1 MPVITING
9 PIGSGPAPVI
19 GQLVADIL
27 GINFVDRLV
36 FTTAA
41 RMMGAPVG
49 ALIEKEQ
56 RVVKFRDRLGRLVQT
71 MLERSAVSGV
81 SAEPYFGRGLET
93 LPPEIYSEMAGS
105 ATATIPQV
113 DDKVFIEATTTVV
126 KDLNRKGNV
135 VIIGRGANVILADAT
150 DVLHV
155 GLLAPMEA
163 RVETMMRLEHL
174 EREDARADLEELDKA
189 RLEFFRK
196 FFKARPNDPELFHL
210 MLNMGKLQTKT
221 AAEMIVHAV
230 ADLKP

>member
-9 PIGSGPAPVI
+9 PIGSGPAPVV
-19 GQLVADIL
+19 GQMVADLL
-27 GINFVDRLV
+27 GLNFVDRLV

-49 ALIEKEQ
+49 ALIDKEQ
-56 RVVKFRDRLGRLVQT
+56 RVVRFRDRLGRLIQT

-93 LPPEIYSEMAGS
+93 LPPEIYSEIAGS
-105 ATATIPQV
+105 PTVPQV

-126 KDLNRKGNV
+126 KDLYRQGNV

-150 DVLHV
+150 GVLHV

-163 RVETMMRLEHL
+163 RVETMMGMEHL
-174 EREDARADLEELDKA
+174 ERDEARADLEALDKA
-189 RLEFFRK
+189 RLDFYRK
-196 FFKARPNDPELFHL
+196 FYKARPNDPDLYHL
-210 MLNMGKLQTKT
+210 MLNMGRLQTKT
-221 AAEMIVHAV
+221 AAEIIVHAV
-230 ADLKP
+230 GDLRP

>member
-9 PIGSGPAPVI
+9 PIGSGPVPV
-19 GQLVADIL
+19 GQMVADLL
-27 GINFVDRLV
+27 GLNFVDRLV

-41 RMMGAPVG
+41 RMMGTPVG
-49 ALIEKEQ
+49 ALIDKEQ
-56 RVVKFRDRLGRLVQT
+56 RVVRFRDRVGRLIQT

-93 LPPEIYSEMAGS
+93 LPPEIYTEMAGS
-105 ATATIPQV
+105 ATDLKV

-126 KDLNRKGNV
+126 KDLYRQGNV

-163 RVETMMRLEHL
+163 RVETMMGVEHL
-174 EREDARADLEELDKA
+174 ERDEARANLEDLDKA
-189 RLEFFRK
+189 RQDFFRK
-196 FFKARPNDPELFHL
+196 FFKARPNDPDLYHL
-210 MLNMGKLQTKT
+210 MLNMGRLQTKT
-221 AAEMIVHAV
+221 AAEMIIHAV
-230 ADLKP
+230 GDLRH

>member
-9 PIGSGPAPVI
+9 PIGSGPAPVV
-19 GQLVADIL
+19 GQMVADML
-27 GINFVDRLV
+27 GLNFVDRLI

-56 RVVKFRDRLGRLVQT
+56 RIVKFRDRLGRLVQT

-105 ATATIPQV
+105 ATATLPQV
-113 DDKVFIEATTTVV
+113 DDKVFIDATTTVV
-126 KDLNRKGNV
+126 KDLYRQGNV
-135 VIIGRGANVILADAT
+135 VIIGRGANVILADDS

-174 EREDARADLEELDKA
+174 ERDDARADLEALDKA
-189 RLEFFRK
+189 SLEFFRK

>member
-9 PIGSGPAPVI
+9 PIGSGPAPVVV
-19 GQLVADIL
+19 QMVADML
-27 GINFVDRLV
+27 SLNFVDRLV

-41 RMMGAPVG
+41 RMMGTPVG
-49 ALIEKEQ
+49 ALIDKEQ

-93 LPPEIYSEMAGS
+93 LPPEIYTEMAGS
-105 ATATIPQV
+105 ATATVPQV

-126 KDLNRKGNV
+126 KDLHRQGNV

-163 RVETMMRLEHL
+163 RVETMMGIEHL
-174 EREDARADLEELDKA
+174 ERDEARADLEELDKA
-189 RLEFFRK
+189 RQEFFRK
-196 FFKARPNDPELFHL
+196 FFKARPNDPDLFHL
-210 MLNMGKLQTKT
+210 MLNMGRLQTKT
-221 AAEMIVHAV
+221 AAEVIVHAV
-230 ADLKP
+230 GDLRP

>member
-9 PIGSGPAPVI
+9 PIGSGPVPV
-19 GQLVADIL
+19 GQMVADLL
-27 GINFVDRLV
+27 GLNFVDRLV

-41 RMMGAPVG
+41 RMMGTPVG
-49 ALIEKEQ
+49 ALIDKEQ
-56 RVVKFRDRLGRLVQT
+56 RVVRFRDRLGRLIQT

-93 LPPEIYSEMAGS
+93 LPPEIYTEMAGS
-105 ATATIPQV
+105 ATAQV

-126 KDLNRKGNV
+126 KDLYRQGNV

-163 RVETMMRLEHL
+163 RVETMMGMEHL
-174 EREDARADLEELDKA
+174 ERDDARADLEELDKA
-189 RLEFFRK
+189 RQDFFRK
-196 FFKARPNDPELFHL
+196 FFKARPNDPDLFHL
-210 MLNMGKLQTKT
+210 MLNMGRLQTKT
-221 AAEMIVHAV
+221 AAEIIVHAV
-230 ADLKP
+230 GDMRP

>member
-9 PIGSGPAPVI
+9 PIGSGPAPVV
-19 GQLVADIL
+19 GQLVADMMGL
-27 GINFVDRLV
+27 NFVDRLV

-41 RMMGAPVG
+41 RMMGTPVG
-49 ALIEKEQ
+49 ALIDKEQ
-56 RVVKFRDRLGRLVQT
+56 RVVRFRDRLGRLIQT

-93 LPPEIYSEMAGS
+93 LPPEIYTEMAGS
-105 ATATIPQV
+105 ATASAPQV

-126 KDLNRKGNV
+126 KDLYQQGNV

-163 RVETMMRLEHL
+163 RVKTLMGMEHL
-174 EREDARADLEELDKA
+174 ERDEAQANLEEMDRA
-189 RLEFFRK
+189 MQDFFRK
-196 FFKARPNDPELFHL
+196 FFKAQPNDPDLYHL
-210 MLNMGKLQTKT
+210 MLNMGRLQTKT
-221 AAEMIVHAV
+221 AAEIIVHAV
-230 ADLKP
+230 GDLKT

>member
-9 PIGSGPAPVI
+9 PIGAGPAPVV
-19 GQLVADIL
+19 GQLVADLL
-27 GINFVDRLV
+27 GLNFVDRLV

-41 RMMGAPVG
+41 RMMGTPVG
-49 ALIEKEQ
+49 ALIDKEQ
-56 RVVKFRDRLGRLVQT
+56 RVVRFRDRLGRLVQT

-93 LPPEIYSEMAGS
+93 LPPEIYNEMTGS
-105 ATATIPQV
+105 ATSTPQV

-126 KDLNRKGNV
+126 KDLYRQGNV

-163 RVETMMRLEHL
+163 RVETMMGMEHL
-174 EREDARADLEELDKA
+174 ERDDAQADLEELDKA
-189 RLEFFRK
+189 RQDFFRK
-196 FFKARPNDPELFHL
+196 FFKARPNDPDLFHL
-210 MLNMGKLQTKT
+210 MLNMGRLQTKT
-221 AAEMIVHAV
+221 AAEIIVHAIG
-230 ADLKP
+230 DLRP

>member
-9 PIGSGPAPVI
+9 PIGSGPVPV
-19 GQLVADIL
+19 GQMVADLL
-27 GINFVDRLV
+27 GLNFVDRLV

-41 RMMGAPVG
+41 RMMGTPVG
-49 ALIEKEQ
+49 ALIDKEQ
-56 RVVKFRDRLGRLVQT
+56 RVVRFRDRLGRLVQT

-93 LPPEIYSEMAGS
+93 LPPEIYTEMAGS
-105 ATATIPQV
+105 ATATVPRV

-126 KDLNRKGNV
+126 KDLHRQGNV

-163 RVETMMRLEHL
+163 RVETMMGIEHL
-174 EREDARADLEELDKA
+174 ERDEARADLEELDKA
-189 RLEFFRK
+189 RQEFFRK
-196 FFKARPNDPELFHL
+196 FFKARPNDPDLFHL
-210 MLNMGKLQTKT
+210 MLNMGRLQTKT
-221 AAEMIVHAV
+221 AAEVIVHAV
-230 ADLKP
+230 GDLRP